1 RARPT
6 ASADVAAA
14 ARRYCNGAK
23 TLQRRDGTAVA
34 QRHRG
39 GAVRSP
45 RSPSFKASRRLS
57 KLLSPSFKAE
67 LRFRFEGGS
76 ISERAL
82 DRRLRRALGAAR
94 ALRGSVPESLGPAR
108 RHLGVRVRGARR
120 STAHQVFATRQPR
133 KADSPLNERRVPA
146 TAHPPMSVGRPRRL
160 TRQRPLT
167 R

>member
-1 RARPT
+1 
-6 ASADVAAA
+6 A

-82 DRRLRRALGAAR
+82 DRRLRRA
-94 ALRGSVPESLGPAR
+94 RGSAR
-108 RHLGVRVRGARR
+108 
-120 STAHQVFATRQPR
+120 VFATRQPR
-133 KADSPLNERRVPA
+133 KADSPLNECRTPATAQPPA
-146 TAHPPMSVGRPRRL
+146 TAHPPTTAEACSDAWFAAARRSRRMPWMSSPAHRITEAPRTAHTTVG
-160 TRQRPLT
+160 
-167 R
+167 

>member
-23 TLQRRDGTAVA
+23 TLQPRDGTAVA

-82 DRRLRRALGAAR
+82 DRRLRRPLGATWAFTS
-94 ALRGSVPESLGPAR
+94 GDPV
-108 RHLGVRVRGARR
+108 V
-120 STAHQVFATRQPR
+120 
-133 KADSPLNERRVPA
+133 
-146 TAHPPMSVGRPRRL
+146 
-160 TRQRPLT
+160 QRPIRFSRRDNCEKLT
-167 R
+167 PS

>member
-1 RARPT
+1 PASTTLHCPCSPSSASSRRARPT

-45 RSPSFKASRRLS
+45 QSPSFKASRRLS

-67 LRFRFEGGS
+67 LRFRFEAGS

-82 DRRLRRALGAAR
+82 DRRLRRALGATWAFVS
-94 ALRGSVPESLGPAR
+94 GEPV
-108 RHLGVRVRGARR
+108 V
-120 STAHQVFATRQPR
+120 
-133 KADSPLNERRVPA
+133 
-146 TAHPPMSVGRPRRL
+146 
-160 TRQRPLT
+160 QRPIRFSRRGNREKPT
-167 R
+167 PR